1 MQYIGFNR
9 WVDLVLESIWPIN
22 PYGWPLSTALFNMHI
37 VRIDMNGKCKWIWEG
52 RKNANSSAHTHTFI
66 ANSDWIRTE
75 QVFCPH
81 WLCGVPFLSQR
92 KQKFVWP
99 LFFSI
104 DFFHSFHF
112 HLYFRHFST
121 FICIFGLFLL
131 NHFLCDFDLHP
142 PFTFHFVWFQ
152 YKCENDLLLV
162 RFKLSKM
169 CSTPPHT
176 AHFSIWLGRSL
187 RTGIKSED
195 KKKPAFPFDC
205 VCMDFVGVSIWS
217 VCWLNFDFLL
227 RPCALL
233 IYLHVMCILERKKK
247 VQHKLES
254 GTRWCLC
261 FRVRYFS
268 RPICLH
274 IV

>member
-142 PFTFHFVWFQ
+142 PFTFHFVWFR
-152 YKCENDLLLV
+152 YVV
-162 RFKLSKM
+162 REWFITCPLQTVKNVFN
-169 CSTPPHT
+169 PA
-176 AHFSIWLGRSL
+176 AH
-187 RTGIKSED
+187 RTFFHLAWSFVAHRNK
-195 KKKPAFPFDC
+195 KQRQKKPAFPFDC

-227 RPCALL
+227 RPSALL
-233 IYLHVMCILERKKK
+233 IYLHVVFWNEKK
-247 VQHKLES
+247 S
-254 GTRWCLC
+254 AT
-261 FRVRYFS
+261 
-268 RPICLH
+268 
-274 IV
+274 